1 MVLIKNQFIAMVLKK
16 FLYNLRNWHLLVLQI
31 FVPVALLLMV
41 AFSPENNTSKDMFPP
56 LKITLDSYEEPVTLL
71 TGTNSRY
78 YDTYRRYILQDHELK
93 EVSYIRTKIIALV
106 PTFTTFFR
114 CN

>member
-1 MVLIKNQFIAMVLKK
+1 MVLKK

-41 AFSPENNTSKDMFPP
+41 AFSPENNTSIDMFPP
-56 LKITLDSYEEPVTLL
+56 LKITLDLYDEPVTLL

-78 YDTYRRYILQDHELK
+78 YDIYRRYILQDHELK
-93 EVSYIRTKIIALV
+93 EVSYIRTKIVALV